1 MEFGFYPTP
10 PPLSTA
16 VKAVWFARGTK
27 VEFDVP
33 EPIVPDGC
41 VEVVLNLADRFVQV
55 DAGHAVQPRD
65 LLVGQMTRPTIA
77 SPTGDVDLIGI
88 RFWPGRAGAVLRTP
102 MWELQD
108 RLVAASNVLPNFD
121 RLADDLRSVPRASRL
136 AHLTTVL
143 APYCARVSPDRL
155 RHVDGALSRIAATHG
170 TESIGALAA
179 ATGVTR
185 RHLERQFREQ
195 VGLRVKQVARIA
207 RIQRV
212 LSVVQSG
219 ASLSGAEIAAS
230 FGYSDQAH
238 LIHECRALTGT
249 TPGRLVTT
257 ERSLSGLMR
266 ELPPAPG
273 VSVR

>member
-10 PPLSTA
+10 PPLATA

-27 VEFDVP
+27 AEFEVP

-41 VEVVLNLADRFVQV
+41 VELVLNLADRFVQV
-55 DAGHAVQPRD
+55 DAGHALQPRE

-108 RLVAASNVLPNFD
+108 QLVAASSVLPVFD
-121 RLADDLRSVPRASRL
+121 RLADDLRSLPRASRL

-143 APYCARVSPDRL
+143 APQCSRVSPARL
-155 RHVDGALSRIAATHG
+155 RNVDVALAAIAATHG
-170 TESIGALAA
+170 TLSIEKVAGHA
-179 ATGVTR
+179 GVTR

-195 VGLRVKQVARIA
+195 VGLGVKQVARIT
-207 RIQRV
+207 RIQSV
-212 LSVVQSG
+212 LGVLQSRP
-219 ASLSGAEIAAS
+219 SLSGAEIAAR

-266 ELPPAPG
+266 EQHPAA
-273 VSVR
+273 

>member
-1 MEFGFYPTP
+1 MEFGHHPTP
-10 PPLSTA
+10 PSLRAA
-16 VKAVWFARGTK
+16 VKAVWFARGTMA
-27 VEFDVP
+27 EFDVP

-41 VEVVLNLADRFVQV
+41 VEIVLNLADRFVQV
-55 DAGHAVQPRD
+55 DAAHALQPRD

-88 RFWPGRAGAVLRTP
+88 RFWPGRAGAVLRLP

-108 RLVAASNVLPNFD
+108 QLIAASGVLPIFD
-121 RLADDLRSVPRASRL
+121 RLADDLRSLPRAAQL
-136 AHLTTVL
+136 AHLTRAL
-143 APYCARVSPDRL
+143 APYCARVLPERL
-155 RHVDGALSRIAATHG
+155 RHVDVALSRIAATSG
-170 TESIGALAA
+170 TESIAALSAV
-179 ATGVTR
+179 TGVTR

-195 VGLRVKQVARIA
+195 VGLRLKQFARIA
-207 RIQRV
+207 RIQQV

-266 ELPPAPG
+266 EEQPTA
-273 VSVR
+273 